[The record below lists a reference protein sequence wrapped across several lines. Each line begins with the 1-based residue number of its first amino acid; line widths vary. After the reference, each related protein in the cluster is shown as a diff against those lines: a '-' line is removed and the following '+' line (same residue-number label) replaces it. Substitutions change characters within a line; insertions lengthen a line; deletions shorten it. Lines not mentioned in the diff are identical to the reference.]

1 MAGDMMNSR
10 LTLGEKLKD
19 LRVAKKLKLADVEAQ
34 TGISTSTLGR
44 LENATGQDNDDIR
57 VGYQDIE
64 VLVRFYGVPADF
76 LFGLTDNDK
85 EHREYEIDALRLS
98 DAAIDVLKDGQLNN
112 RLISEFLSH
121 PDFPKL
127 LRAMEIYIDRKVLPQ
142 MNTMNAMYKMT
153 EQALKEN
160 TDISDSDE
168 LLAFLQLSVVDEDE
182 YLRYRISERF
192 NMVMKSLFDS
202 HKKDKPSPEYAD
214 MLAEMKE
221 DVQTFLDTQKTE
233 TANKGKAIVLCKKLG
248 LNTAKLTQEEWE
260 VLMKVLNN
268 SAPVRRAKK
277 RK

>member
-1 MAGDMMNSR
+1 MNAR

-19 LRVAKKLKLADVEAQ
+19 LRVSKKLKLADVEAA
-34 TGISTSTLGR
+34 TGISTSTLQR
-44 LENATGQDNDDIR
+44 LESDADTR
-57 VGYQDIE
+57 VGYPDIE
-64 VLVRFYGVPADF
+64 VLTRFYEVSADF
-76 LFGLTDNDK
+76 LFGLTDNDN
-85 EHREYEIDALRLS
+85 EHREYEIDKLRLS

-121 PDFPKL
+121 DDFPQL

-153 EQALKEN
+153 EQALKVN

-182 YLRYRISERF
+182 YLRSRISERF

-233 TANKGKAIVLCKKLG
+233 TVNKGKAIVLCKKLG
-248 LNTAKLTQEEWE
+248 LNTSKLDDEEWR
-260 VLMKVLNN
+260 VLMKVLDA
-268 SAPVRRAKK
+268 SAPVKRAKK

>member
-1 MAGDMMNSR
+1 MMNSR

-160 TDISDSDE
+160 TDISDNDE